1 MVSVRTLICI
11 VTYQA
16 EDQIEQ
22 VLKRLPH
29 EVWNSESFHILLSDD
44 ASTDSTVEKAKKA
57 IKELGTNHTI
67 IRLHKNQGYGGNQK
81 VCYRYSI
88 NKEYD
93 NVVLLHGDCQYAPEL
108 VMEFQKYIRD
118 KNADIV
124 LGSRLKNK
132 SSAFRRRMPW
142 YKFFGNI
149 ILTWTQNHIAKSK
162 ISDYHT
168 GYRAYST
175 NFLKSI
181 PFELNSDD
189 YHFDTEI
196 ILQALHVNANIHE
209 FPIPTFYGEE
219 IFRVPLFMYSIEV
232 LKTTIFYRMQRYG
245 LKVSLKYPRS
255 AEQIYID
262 KQNHPISTHASAWDY
277 LKKNYSSAPA
287 KVLDVGCGPG
297 HLAKQLPPQIQYTGI
312 DRVRPL
318 NSSFY
323 SFIMMDLERDKW
335 EIDISEYDCVLI
347 MDVIEHLFDPEG
359 FLLQLR
365 NQMKKDKTPTILI
378 STANVGFFL
387 IRLNLFFGRF
397 NYADRG
403 ILDITHKR
411 LFTKSSFR
419 NLLKETGYE
428 MVDLKGIGMPFRVF
442 GDGKLFRLVD
452 HISAF
457 LARLYPS
464 LFAFQFY
471 GEIKPKLNVYQLIKL
486 DEESNAST

>member
-1 MVSVRTLICI
+1 
-11 VTYQA
+11 
-16 EDQIEQ
+16 
-22 VLKRLPH
+22 
-29 EVWNSESFHILLSDD
+29 
-44 ASTDSTVEKAKKA
+44 
-57 IKELGTNHTI
+57 
-67 IRLHKNQGYGGNQK
+67 
-81 VCYRYSI
+81 
-88 NKEYD
+88 
-93 NVVLLHGDCQYAPEL
+93 
-108 VMEFQKYIRD
+108 MEFQKYFQD
-118 KNADIV
+118 NNADIV

-132 SSAFRRRMPW
+132 SSAFRGRMPW
-142 YKFFGNI
+142 YKYFGNI

-175 NFLKSI
+175 HFLKSI

-196 ILQALHVNANIHE
+196 ILQALHVNANICE
-209 FPIPTFYGEE
+209 FPIPTFYGED
-219 IFRVPLFMYSIEV
+219 IFRVPLFKYLIDV
-232 LKTTIFYRMQRYG
+232 LATTIFYRMQRFG

-255 AEQIYID
+255 AEQIYVD
-262 KQNHPISTHASAWDY
+262 KQNHPISTHAFALNY
-277 LKKNYSSAPA
+277 LKEKYSSAPA

-312 DRVRPL
+312 DRVKPL
-318 NSSFY
+318 HSSFH

-365 NQMKKDKTPTILI
+365 NQMKRDNTSTILI

-411 LFTKSSFR
+411 LFTKASFR

-428 MVDLKGIGMPFRVF
+428 IVTLKGVGIPFRVF
-442 GDGKLFRLVD
+442 GDSWLFRLFD
-452 HISAF
+452 KISAL

-471 GEIKPKLNVYQLIKL
+471 GEIRPKLNVYQLIQMN
-486 DEESNAST
+486 EEPSAST